1 MSQWRE
7 VHIKFEASDNEA
19 KEKLTSFMSSFIK
32 AHPDYIDPAAKDSF
46 RVFGWIRKW
55 DERNLSI
62 HEDEMCTAYIGFVD
76 EVLPFFEQLNGAIP
90 GVSYEGELV
99 RFDNGGECSKQTR
112 KVLFDGSA
120 FTTSVDYW
128 FEDEEDL
135 EDSDAPDS
143 QEEAASSL
151 PPIQVGKIVKSGR
164 ATKKGNAFS
173 WTFDE
178 SGTLTI
184 FAEKEGD
191 AINGFEWN
199 TVPWYSFQ
207 SKIKRAQ
214 FLDGIRA
221 KRLDNLF
228 NCCCCMEEVRG
239 IGLID
244 SSELTSVHGMFID
257 CEELKSIDLSGL
269 DTSHVDDMAELF
281 NGCVSLKAIDLSMLD
296 TSSVTTMYWMFV
308 ACSSLQTVN
317 LSTLSFESVRDMRGF
332 FEDCTALEMK
342 NVDLSGAIPPGEDA
356 DQETKHMFAEL
367 QSLSVNHSSQS
378 E

>member
-7 VHIKFEASDNEA
+7 VHIKFEAPDNEA

-32 AHPDYIDPAAKDSF
+32 AHPDYMDPAAKDSF

-99 RFDNGGECSKQTR
+99 RFDNGGEYSKQTR
-112 KVLFDGSA
+112 KVLFDGSV
-120 FTTSVDYW
+120 FTTSVDNW

-143 QEEAASSL
+143 QEEAASFL
-151 PPIQVGKIVKSGR
+151 PLIQVGKIVKSGR

-173 WTFDE
+173 WTLDE

-191 AINGFEWN
+191 VINGFEWN
-199 TVPWYSFQ
+199 KSPWFRFHE
-207 SKIKRAQ
+207 KVVKAQ
-214 FLDGIRA
+214 FLPGLRA
-221 KRLDNLF
+221 KSLDNLF
-228 NCCCCMEEVRG
+228 HTCTSLEKVTGFE
-239 IGLID
+239 LLD
-244 SSELTSVHGMFID
+244 SSELTSMKGLFVD
-257 CEELKSIDLSGL
+257 CEVLESICLSGL
-269 DTSHVDDMAELF
+269 DTSHVLNMEELLS
-281 NGCVSLKAIDLSMLD
+281 GCSALKTIDISTLDISNVTDAKAIFAGCSDELDLSSFIEALNVPKS
-296 TSSVTTMYWMFV
+296 TSYLYSYSWLFG
-308 ACSSLQTVN
+308 S
-317 LSTLSFESVRDMRGF
+317 
-332 FEDCTALEMK
+332 
-342 NVDLSGAIPPGEDA
+342 A
-356 DQETKHMFAEL
+356 D
-367 QSLSVNHSSQS
+367 
-378 E
+378 